1 MAESIIRWQEEL
13 DSKALQMVLDEIGPQ
28 LKYLDPEH
36 YRKVNDIFGLGVF
49 TDKSTGKI
57 GTSIAG
63 QVKGMSVES
72 IISRI
77 YSINRGVV
85 SPRYVATEAVV
96 QLSRKNSQEVL
107 RQILSDP
114 KTPTVV
120 LDVMRGS
127 GLKSPDTKAKWVAL
141 MRGWFVYDN
150 DITDEQ
156 IYEATVREI
165 DSVMDI
171 PRVAVDL
178 FPVAKNLLGSRRSA
192 LKTVGNLFRDDQ
204 ADKPQ

>member
-1 MAESIIRWQEEL
+1 
-13 DSKALQMVLDEIGPQ
+13 
-28 LKYLDPEH
+28 
-36 YRKVNDIFGLGVF
+36 
-49 TDKSTGKI
+49 
-57 GTSIAG
+57 
-63 QVKGMSVES
+63 
-72 IISRI
+72 
-77 YSINRGVV
+77 
-85 SPRYVATEAVV
+85 
-96 QLSRKNSQEVL
+96 LSRKNSREVL